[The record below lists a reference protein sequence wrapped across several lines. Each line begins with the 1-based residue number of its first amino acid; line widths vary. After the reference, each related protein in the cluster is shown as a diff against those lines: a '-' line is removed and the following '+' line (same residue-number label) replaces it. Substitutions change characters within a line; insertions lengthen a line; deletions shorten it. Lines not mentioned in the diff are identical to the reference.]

1 MDNILE
7 NIDPKVLGSRLYNAR
22 KASGLTQQAVADQI
36 GIARTTL
43 VAIEKGDRRLSAHE
57 LIALAHLYGRPVSEF
72 VSRSIIADGFV
83 PQFRHGWGKE
93 LVEDSD
99 LENIAAELQQRAED
113 YVQLEQLCGISTNK
127 SFPPRYNY
135 TGLPAEQ
142 VAEEI
147 ATAERNRLGIG
158 DGPISNLRKRLQ

>member
-1 MDNILE
+1 
-7 NIDPKVLGSRLYNAR
+7 
-22 KASGLTQQAVADQI
+22 
-36 GIARTTL
+36 
-43 VAIEKGDRRLSAHE
+43 
-57 LIALAHLYGRPVSEF
+57 AHLYGRPVSEF

-158 DGPISNLRKRLQ
+158 DGPISNLRKRLENDVGVRIFYFVMPSKVSGVFAYNDVLGGCIGINAKHPRDRRNWSLAHE